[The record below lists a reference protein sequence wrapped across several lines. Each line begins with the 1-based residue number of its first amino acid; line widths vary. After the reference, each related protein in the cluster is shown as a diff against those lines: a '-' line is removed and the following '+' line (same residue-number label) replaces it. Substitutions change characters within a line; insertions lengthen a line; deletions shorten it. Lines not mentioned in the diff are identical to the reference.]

1 MFSSVQSVGMG
12 RNYHSFIPKF
22 RAWISRVGVAATS
35 FSMPAL
41 CKIWFVFIVQT
52 CSKYG
57 YDSLIHS
64 FRWILFADQ
73 LLDLAL
79 VVDEWFFSQCFF
91 CHMRKNTISHSS
103 MQSLPCAMV
112 KHKIEFRKGHVSM
125 ALTRVLFYSQHEPHN
140 WTCFAAREYSTAP
153 PSFYPWKSH
162 RFVFDTQHIAVG
174 TGPKNWFSLRTV
186 SA

>member
-1 MFSSVQSVGMG
+1 
-12 RNYHSFIPKF
+12 
-22 RAWISRVGVAATS
+22 
-35 FSMPAL
+35 MPAL
-41 CKIWFVFIVQT
+41 YNIWFVFIVQT

-140 WTCFAAREYSTAP
+140 WILYIVYIYIYVLCVHVLLQENIQRHHLVFIPGKATDLFLTPNTLQSEPVQTTGFHFALWVPRQMLQGICWVISWIH
-153 PSFYPWKSH
+153 PSWKH
-162 RFVFDTQHIAVG
+162 D
-174 TGPKNWFSLRTV
+174 
-186 SA
+186 